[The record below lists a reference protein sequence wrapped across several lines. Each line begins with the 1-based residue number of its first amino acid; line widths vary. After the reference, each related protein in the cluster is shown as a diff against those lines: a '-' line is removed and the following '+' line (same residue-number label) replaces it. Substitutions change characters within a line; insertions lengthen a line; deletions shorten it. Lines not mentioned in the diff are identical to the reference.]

1 MNKESSINHCPL
13 LRDFSFGYLMKRD
26 IVESSRKFKK
36 RRKLRGK
43 DSEFCMG
50 CFEFEMPLVYPGV
63 DVQKVIG
70 NNEKSEM
77 TVNIWEFLIQG
88 YFFPKDLKHITG
100 STQRL

>member
-1 MNKESSINHCPL
+1 MNHCQL

-26 IVESSRKFKK
+26 IRERSRKFKK

-43 DSEFCMG
+43 DSEFHMG
-50 CFEFEMPLVYPGV
+50 CFEFEMPVVYPGV

-88 YFFPKDLKHITG
+88 CFFSKYLKHITG

>member
-1 MNKESSINHCPL
+1 
-13 LRDFSFGYLMKRD
+13 
-26 IVESSRKFKK
+26 
-36 RRKLRGK
+36 
-43 DSEFCMG
+43 MG

-88 YFFPKDLKHITG
+88 YFFPKYLKHITG